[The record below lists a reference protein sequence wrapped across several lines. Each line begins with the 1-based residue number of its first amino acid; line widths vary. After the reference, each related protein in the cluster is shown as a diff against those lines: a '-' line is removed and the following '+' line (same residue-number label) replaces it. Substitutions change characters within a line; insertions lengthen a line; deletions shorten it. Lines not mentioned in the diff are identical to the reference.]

1 MFAHQH
7 FKRSALIIGAVVA
20 LSACASS
27 HVLVGQARPAIQPE
41 QVKLY
46 LSPPDKYEEIAV
58 LDSSSKNSW
67 SMTEQ
72 AKMNVATERL
82 KQEAAKLG
90 ANGILLRE
98 VGDQSTDAGTYKRA
112 AGVAIY
118 VPTPDAQ

>member
-1 MFAHQH
+1 MFTLQQVN
-7 FKRSALIIGAVVA
+7 RSALMLGAVVA
-20 LSACASS
+20 LSACATS
-27 HVLVGQARPAIQPE
+27 HVLLGQARPAIQPE

-46 LSPPDKYEEIAV
+46 LNPPEKYDEIAI

-82 KQEAAKLG
+82 KKEAAKLG

-98 VGDQSTDAGTYKRA
+98 VGDQSTDSGTYKRA

-118 VPTPDAQ
+118 VPVP